1 MLRNAETADTEITDE
16 FIDKFAVVLG
26 SRWPLLASLLS
37 FTTDEIWQIT
47 NNVIGKPS
55 VKAAAM
61 MKWRG
66 KASATFGILTGK
78 VKHGYLYIVG
88 FVLYYCFFL
97 CAVNCCANGSER
109 IVSLFSAP
117 HACSLSIIIQSV
129 ICLCTIS
136 CRPLVTRGRHK

>member
-1 MLRNAETADTEITDE
+1 MLQNVETADTEITDE

-61 MKWRG
+61 MKRWRDN
-66 KASATFGILTGK
+66 ASATFGILTDK

-88 FVLYYCFFL
+88 YVCIVLLFF
-97 CAVNCCANGSER
+97 
-109 IVSLFSAP
+109 FM
-117 HACSLSIIIQSV
+117 CS
-129 ICLCTIS
+129 
-136 CRPLVTRGRHK
+136 

>member
-1 MLRNAETADTEITDE
+1 MNYSYGIVTVFSSSLAREVSGMLQNSEIAYTEITDE

-61 MKWRG
+61 MKKWRG
-66 KASATFGILTGK
+66 KASATYGMLSDK
-78 VKHGYLYIVG
+78 VNRGYFYSWLNIY
-88 FVLYYCFFL
+88 
-97 CAVNCCANGSER
+97 
-109 IVSLFSAP
+109 
-117 HACSLSIIIQSV
+117 
-129 ICLCTIS
+129 
-136 CRPLVTRGRHK
+136 

>member
-16 FIDKFAVVLG
+16 FIDKFAIVLG

-47 NNVIGKPS
+47 TTVPGVPS

-61 MKWRG
+61 MKRWRG
-66 KASATFGILTGK
+66 KASATFGILTDK

-88 FVLYYCFFL
+88 FVLYYCFFYVQL
-97 CAVNCCANGSER
+97 TAVLMDPRE
-109 IVSLFSAP
+109 L
-117 HACSLSIIIQSV
+117 
-129 ICLCTIS
+129 
-136 CRPLVTRGRHK
+136 